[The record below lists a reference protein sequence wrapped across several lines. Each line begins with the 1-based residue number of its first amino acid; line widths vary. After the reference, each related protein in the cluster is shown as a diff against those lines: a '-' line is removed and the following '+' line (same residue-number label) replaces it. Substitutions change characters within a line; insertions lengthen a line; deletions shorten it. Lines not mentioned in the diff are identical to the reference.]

1 MTTIKRESLG
11 VNGMS
16 SEISTWRIVVQSVVG
31 IGITVALLFGG
42 AGTIAWPEAWL
53 FLSIQISSSIA
64 VVLWLWKHNPELL
77 QERMDLWKRLVKP
90 WDKAILVLLI
100 AMMVPFFV
108 LPGLDAIRCQWSYVP
123 LPLKVIGFA
132 GILVSYGLIFWV
144 VKTNPY
150 SSAVVEI
157 QEDRGH
163 KVITTGPYQYVRH
176 PMYVGAILLFFS
188 TPLALGSLFTLIPST
203 LLTALIVVRT
213 YLEDKTLHQELEG
226 YAAYAQTVKSRLV
239 PGIW

>member
-1 MTTIKRESLG
+1 
-11 VNGMS
+11 
-16 SEISTWRIVVQSVVG
+16 VVG

-53 FLSIQISSSIA
+53 FLLTQISSSI
-64 VVLWLWKHNPELL
+64 VMVSWLKKHNPELL

-108 LPGLDAIRCQWSYVP
+108 LPGLDAIRYQWSYVQ

-132 GILVSYGLIFWV
+132 GIFVSYGLIFWV

-163 KVITTGPYQYVRH
+163 KTITTGPYQFVRH
-176 PMYVGAILLFFS
+176 PMYVEAILLFLS
-188 TPLALGSLFTLIPST
+188 VPLALGSLVAFIPGII
-203 LLTALIVVRT
+203 LTALIVLRT
-213 YLEDKTLHQELEG
+213 YLEDKTLHQELQG
-226 YAAYAQTVKSRLV
+226 YMAYAEIVKYRLV